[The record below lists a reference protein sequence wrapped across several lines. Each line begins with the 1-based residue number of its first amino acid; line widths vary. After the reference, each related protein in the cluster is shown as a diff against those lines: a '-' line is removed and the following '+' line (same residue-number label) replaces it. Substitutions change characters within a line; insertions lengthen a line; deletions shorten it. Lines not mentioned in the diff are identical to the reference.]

1 MKNICV
7 VGIGGIGGYVAGRL
21 STAPKIRRTDGANLS
36 LLARGAHLEAIR
48 KSGLVFRSASGE
60 KIACRPHAATDK
72 PADLPV
78 QDLIV
83 LCVKGYG
90 LVEACEGLKPAVG
103 PGTAVLPLLNGI
115 DIYER
120 VKKLLPGAVVLPGC
134 IYISSALKEP
144 GLVVQSGG
152 KGNIV
157 AGFDPARKD
166 FNPQPLKEIMAEAGI
181 PFEWKDE
188 PLNAL
193 WTKYIFIASYG
204 LVTAVSGKTI
214 GGVLADPEL
223 RARMQGVLKEIAA
236 LAEAKGAGLPEN
248 AVEDVFA
255 KGAAFPFDTK
265 TSFQRDVEI
274 PGRPNEGDLFGG
286 TIVRMGK
293 ELGIPTPVSKE
304 LYRKIQSKG

>member
-21 STAPKIRRTDGANLS
+21 STAPRIRHGTNLS
-36 LLARGAHLEAIR
+36 LVARGAHLEAIR
-48 KSGLVFRSASGE
+48 ENGLVFKPASGE
-60 KIACRPHAATDK
+60 DILCRPSAATDR
-72 PADLPV
+72 PADLPI
-78 QDLIV
+78 QDLV
-83 LCVKGYG
+83 LLCVKGYG
-90 LVEACEGLKPAVG
+90 LTEACEGLKPAVG
-103 PGTAVLPLLNGI
+103 PETAVLPLLNGI
-115 DIYER
+115 DIYDR

-144 GLVVQSGG
+144 GTVAQSGG

-157 AGFDPARKD
+157 AGFDPARRD
-166 FNPQPLKEIMAEAGI
+166 YDPLPLTEIMEEAGI
-181 PFEWKDE
+181 PFEWKDD

-214 GGVLADPEL
+214 GGVLADPGL
-223 RARMQGVLKEIAA
+223 RALMQGVLGEISA
-236 LAEAKGAGLPEN
+236 LAAAKGAGLPPN
-248 AVEDVFA
+248 AVEDVFM

-274 PGRPNEGDLFGG
+274 PGRPNEGELFGG
-286 TIVRMGK
+286 TIVRMGR
-293 ELGIPTPVSKE
+293 ELGIPTPVSEDLDK
-304 LYRKIQSKG
+304 KIRMKK